1 MRFEKPK
8 KSGRPDFVSG
18 RIAELERS
26 LLIETNETRKSELQA
41 ELNEWRRT
49 ASQGRRNDNRSRRG

>member
-18 RIAELERS
+18 RIAQLERS
-26 LLIETNETRKSELQA
+26 LSIETNENRKSELQA
-41 ELNEWRRT
+41 ELIEWRRT
-49 ASQGRRNDNRSRRG
+49 ASKGRDEKSRRG